1 MEHNDH
7 RQLGQKLDLFHFEE
21 EAPGMIFWHAR
32 GYRIY
37 RAIEDHIRSKME
49 RLGYQEV
56 QTPQLL
62 PSSLWERSGH
72 MEKFKENMF
81 CLPVEDGR
89 DLALKPMSC
98 PCHVE
103 IFNHELRSW
112 RDLPMR
118 FSEFGSCHRNEP
130 SGSLHGL
137 MRTRSF
143 EQDDAHVLCEEEHI
157 RFEVERFSS
166 LVREAYK
173 DFGFDDFE
181 VALSL
186 RPDKRAGSDD
196 LWDWAEEE
204 LLAAARGAGFEPKIL
219 PGEGAFYGPKLEFS
233 LKDRMG
239 RSWQCGTVQLDSV
252 LPGRLGASYIDKTE
266 NPSVPFMIHHA
277 VLGSIGRFIGIL
289 LEHYEGKLPM
299 WLSPDQVAV
308 LPISDDLH
316 GPAKDVCDA
325 MRAAGLRV
333 VFMGENETLSRRIVN
348 VHDAMI
354 PAFAVIGK
362 REAES
367 GSVALTLMGKKY
379 VVDIN
384 EAVSMLKAS

>member
-37 RAIEDHIRSKME
+37 RAIEDHIRGKMD

-81 CLPVEDGR
+81 CLPVEGGR

-137 MRTRSF
+137 MRTRAF
-143 EQDDAHVLCEEEHI
+143 EQDDAHVLCEAEHI

-219 PGEGAFYGPKLEFS
+219 RGEGAFYGPKLEFS

-252 LPGRLGASYIDKTE
+252 LPGRLGASYIDKSG

-308 LPISDDLH
+308 LPISDELH